1 MVKKILMVCLLT
13 FFSIA
18 LISCDEF
25 NDILEQP
32 STEEPSEYVKEI
44 STFDRLFD
52 DIKYRKITISV
63 EQDEWL
69 KLDEALREHEMNFG
83 NIKTDE
89 YILADMIYEDED
101 GEVQIDHIGLR
112 TRGNLS
118 VTYLLDDN
126 GDINMNNFKI
136 NFREDFDGLYP
147 ENDGRR
153 GFDLKELDMK
163 WNRNYDETYLT
174 ESYALNMMNH
184 FDVYAAETT
193 HFILSFVI
201 DGEETVMGLY
211 TGFEPIDDEFFETRL
226 SKSEQDGDLYKSLW
240 QQNGPATLE
249 TIYDSRAIGI
259 RDVSSN
265 YLPSYALKTNKDT
278 ADISDFTDFIDHI
291 NTLEGDAFEAYIET
305 HFDVTS
311 FLRLLAVNVFIGN
324 PDDYRAMGN
333 NYYMY
338 QYAHNDMWTMIP
350 YDFDHGLGQGWWE
363 QNVYPN
369 YTIGVD
375 VYTWFNLNNAI
386 TDQTYTHPL
395 SDKILA
401 NETYKDIYTTY
412 LNDILE
418 DEYFTE
424 TYFMEEFNA
433 LKEAFE
439 NTFDDALDHQE
450 FGLRNVISYINEK
463 RADVDQQI
471 NG

>member
-1 MVKKILMVCLLT
+1 MVKKILMICLLA

-25 NDILEQP
+25 NNILKQP

-69 KLDEALREHEMNFG
+69 KLDAALREHEMNFG

-89 YILADMIYEDED
+89 YVVANMTYEDEY
-101 GEVQIDHIGLR
+101 GEIEINNIGLR

-118 VTYLLDDN
+118 LTYLIDDN
-126 GDINMNNFKI
+126 QDINMNSFKI

-163 WNRNYDETYLT
+163 WNRNGDQTYMT
-174 ESYALNMMNH
+174 ESYALDMMNH
-184 FDVYAAETT
+184 YDVFAAETT
-193 HFILSFVI
+193 HFILSFII
-201 DGEETVMGLY
+201 DDKETVMGLY

-226 SKSEQDGDLYKSLW
+226 SKNEQDGDLYKSLW

-249 TIYDSRAIGI
+249 MITDPYAIGI
-259 RDVSSN
+259 RDISTN
-265 YLPSYALKTNKDT
+265 YLPSYALKTNKDS
-278 ADISDFTDFIDHI
+278 ADIKDFTDFIAQI
-291 NTLEGDAFEAYIET
+291 NTLEGDAFETYIES

-350 YDFDHGLGQGWWE
+350 YDFDHGLGQGWWMD
-363 QNVYPN
+363 NVYPY
-369 YTIGVD
+369 YTVGVD
-375 VYTWFNLNNAI
+375 VYDWFNLNDALS
-386 TDQTYTHPL
+386 DHSYQHPL
-395 SDKILA
+395 SDKILE
-401 NETYKDIYTTY
+401 NDTYRQLYTDY
-412 LNDILE
+412 LNEILE
-418 DEYFTE
+418 DDYFTLS
-424 TYFMEEFNA
+424 YFSQQYEA
-433 LKEAFE
+433 LKNAFE
-439 NTFDDALDHQE
+439 HTFDDAIDYHE
-450 FGLRNVISYINEK
+450 FGLRNIAFYINEK

>member
-1 MVKKILMVCLLT
+1 ML
-13 FFSIA
+13 FSLA
-18 LISCDEF
+18 LISCEELNRFIEENPIDE
-25 NDILEQP
+25 Q
-32 STEEPSEYVKEI
+32 TENQKEI
-44 STFDRLFD
+44 STFERLFEG
-52 DIKYRKITISV
+52 IKYRKITITV
-63 EQDEWL
+63 EEDEWL

-89 YILADMIYEDED
+89 YIVANMTYEDED
-101 GEVQIDHIGLR
+101 GEIEIENIGLR

-118 VTYLLDDN
+118 LTYLMDDEEN
-126 GDINMNNFKI
+126 INMNSFKI
-136 NFREDFDGLYP
+136 NFREDFDGTYP

-184 FDVYAAETT
+184 FDVYAAHTT
-193 HFILSFVI
+193 YFILSFII
-201 DGEETVMGLY
+201 DGNETVMGLY

-226 SKSEQDGDLYKSLW
+226 SKNEQDGDLYKCLW

-249 TIYDSRAIGI
+249 TIYDMSAIGI
-259 RDVSSN
+259 RDVSTN
-265 YLPSYALKTNKDT
+265 YLPSYALKTNKKS

-291 NTLEGDAFEAYIET
+291 NLLEGADFESYIERY
-305 HFDVTS
+305 FDVES

-363 QNVYPN
+363 QDVYPN
-369 YTIGVD
+369 YSIGVD
-375 VYTWFNLNNAI
+375 VYDWFNLNNAI
-386 TDQTYTHPL
+386 TNQTYSHPL

-401 NETYKDIYTTY
+401 NDTYRQMYKSY
-412 LNDILE
+412 LNEILD

-424 TYFMEEFNA
+424 SYFMEQYDA
-433 LKEAFE
+433 LKDAFE
-439 NTFDDALDHQE
+439 NTFDDALDNQD
-450 FGLRNVISYINEK
+450 FGLRNVISYINDK
-463 RADVDQQI
+463 RDDVNQQI